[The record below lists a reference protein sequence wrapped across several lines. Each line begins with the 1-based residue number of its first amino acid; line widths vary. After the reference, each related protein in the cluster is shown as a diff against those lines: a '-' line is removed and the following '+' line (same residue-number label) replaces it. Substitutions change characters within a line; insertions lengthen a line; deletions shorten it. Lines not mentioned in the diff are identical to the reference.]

1 MYKISWLSDGEI
13 ETFTTKELWELRIE
27 KIAKLT
33 PYDINIE
40 WERNTAVI
48 DDGDPYDCYE
58 EIEEY
63 PDAY

>member
-1 MYKISWLSDGEI
+1 MYAIEYTSDGYKEI
-13 ETFTTKELWELRIE
+13 YATEEEWNRRIDY
-27 KIAKLT
+27 IAEVSS
-33 PYDINIE
+33 YDIDIQ

-48 DDGDPYDCYE
+48 DDGYPYDYYE

>member
-1 MYKISWLSDGEI
+1 MYKISWLSDGEV
-13 ETFTTKELWELRIE
+13 ETFTTRELWELRIN
-27 KIAKLT
+27 KIAELT
-33 PYDINIE
+33 PYNINIE

-48 DDGDPYDCYE
+48 DDGYPYDYYE